1 MDSLVDSSIIDFV
14 SNIYGKQVIAIT
26 MLEEH
31 IKLSPVDNNVVDCVN
46 VLYEAK
52 CSDDSTYKVICVTS
66 ETSQMIIP
74 ATPETMQDA
83 FER

>member
-1 MDSLVDSSIIDFV
+1 VNSLVDSMIIDFV
-14 SNIYGKQVIAIT
+14 SNIHGKTVITIS

-31 IKLSPVDNNVVDCVN
+31 IKLNPIDSNKVDCVN
-46 VLYEAK
+46 VLYEAG
-52 CSDDSTYKVICVTS
+52 CSDGSTEQVIHVTS

-74 ATPETMQDA
+74 ANEATLRDT